1 MTDDQRTP
9 REPEEPRATGPG
21 QRDLAGADFANAER
35 PQNDERDPGLP
46 DRRDVTPE
54 TRRANSAPSGDEVS
68 GRRREGSER
77 DRPRTEP

>member
-9 REPEEPRATGPG
+9 REPEEPRAT
-21 QRDLAGADFANAER
+21 
-35 PQNDERDPGLP
+35 DPGLP